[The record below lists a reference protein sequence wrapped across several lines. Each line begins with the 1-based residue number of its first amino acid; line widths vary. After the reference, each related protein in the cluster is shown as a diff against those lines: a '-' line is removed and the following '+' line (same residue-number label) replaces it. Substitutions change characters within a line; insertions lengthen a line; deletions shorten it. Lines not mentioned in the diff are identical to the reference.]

1 MQRRPVMKAALYS
14 AALLAA
20 ASVFVQ
26 APAIGQESDV
36 AQERISRVIVYGRD
50 PCPRGAGDDIVI
62 CGRRPESERY
72 RIPESLREPSDHPEN
87 ESWAVRA
94 QSLEYVGRTGIQSCS
109 TVGPGGVSGC
119 WEQMVRAWRED
130 RRRGEPAQ

>member
-1 MQRRPVMKAALYS
+1 MKAAIF
-14 AALLAA
+14 AAAALAA
-20 ASVFVQ
+20 ASALLP
-26 APAIGQESDV
+26 APALGQD
-36 AQERISRVIVYGRD
+36 ERVNRLVIYGRD
-50 PCPRGAGDDIVI
+50 ACPRGSGDEIIV
-62 CGRRPESERY
+62 CARRPESERY
-72 RIPESLREPSDHPEN
+72 RIPEAVREPSDHPEN

>member
-1 MQRRPVMKAALYS
+1 MKAALFS
-14 AALLAA
+14 AAALAA
-20 ASVFVQ
+20 ASALVQ
-26 APAIGQESDV
+26 APAIGQTGDA
-36 AQERISRVIVYGRD
+36 AQERVSRVIVYGND
-50 PCPRGAGDDIVI
+50 PCPRGADDEIVV

-72 RIPESLREPSDHPEN
+72 RIPESLREPSEHPEN
-87 ESWAVRA
+87 ESWAARA
-94 QSLEYVGRTGIQSCS
+94 ESLEYVGRTGIQSCS

>member
-1 MQRRPVMKAALYS
+1 MKAAIF
-14 AALLAA
+14 AAALAA
-20 ASVFVQ
+20 ASTLMP
-26 APAIGQESDV
+26 APAP
-36 AQERISRVIVYGRD
+36 AQDERVNRLVIYGRD
-50 PCPRGAGDDIVI
+50 ACPRGSGDEIIV
-62 CGRRPESERY
+62 CARRPESERY
-72 RIPESLREPSDHPEN
+72 RIPEAVREPSDHPEN